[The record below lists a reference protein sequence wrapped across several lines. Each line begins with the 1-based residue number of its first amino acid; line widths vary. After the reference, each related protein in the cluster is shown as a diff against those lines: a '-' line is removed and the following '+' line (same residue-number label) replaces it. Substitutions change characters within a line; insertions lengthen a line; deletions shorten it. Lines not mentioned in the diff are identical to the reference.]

1 MSSPTAFSTTS
12 ASAIF
17 FSNAAFSFS
26 AVSTALAW
34 ISSEI
39 FLSASAL
46 ALSSTASLS

>member
-1 MSSPTAFSTTS
+1 LAFSTTS

-17 FSNAAFSFS
+17 FSYAAFSFS

-39 FLSASAL
+39 FFSSSLL
-46 ALSSTASLS
+46 ALSSVASLS